1 MLAASLGALARLGR
15 RAKARH
21 SALSNREARKLEIGC
36 KSLPPAPTMYCMLA
50 ASLGA
55 LARLGRRA
63 AHDILLLTA
72 GRESRGMRGN
82 RDTEN
87 ALTQCFSPTLNNSI

>member
-63 AHDILLLTA
+63 AHDHIIWVTA
-72 GRESRGMRGN
+72 RRADG
-82 RDTEN
+82 
-87 ALTQCFSPTLNNSI
+87 